1 MEEINGGNVAEHQR
15 WNGFVQE
22 LHIARDQ
29 ELLTFKVRPDPTPNV
44 AEVNPHWYLQT
55 ISDFALTVEGQDRA
69 RGRMV
74 VQPLPNPD
82 EDDGRKI
89 SNLTF
94 RQIASAITDRYEPS
108 DIADFLSEEGLLPS
122 ELPLADGE
130 ARHDAYRILTSL
142 WRWGSEGRRLTR
154 RFIGGW
160 LNDQLLSGPDA
171 ELRASLIEQLARQGW
186 RISEA
191 NSALAIDEPIS
202 GVPLDAPF
210 LRASRL
216 HPLVEIEARPQ
227 FLIGKP
233 EQGVFAAMRAVEIR
247 VRKLAGLGTDNFGVG
262 LMNKAFGATGQLCRP
277 EKSRGPSRGGLR
289 RHLGGSRGRAN
300 CELADA
306 APRSH
311 RSAARTQFGLM
322 AQSDG
327 PARPEM
333 RSAVPSPR
341 TGFPGRRPDV

>member
-1 MEEINGGNVAEHQR
+1 MGKSGCHGSDQRDEMERICMVAPWDDIEILQAIDRLQRGIFGGGPLTTYTGLTLMEAVNGGNVAEHQR
-15 WNGFVQE
+15 WRGFVQE

-29 ELLTFKVRPDPTPNV
+29 GLLTFKVRPDPTPNV

-55 ISDFALTVEGQDRA
+55 ISDFALTVAGQDRA

-89 SNLTF
+89 SGLTF
-94 RQIASAITDRYEPS
+94 RQIASAITDQYEPS

-122 ELPLADGE
+122 ELPLPDDA
-130 ARHDAYRILTSL
+130 ARQDAYQILTSL

-154 RFIGGW
+154 RFIGRW
-160 LNDQLLSGPDA
+160 LNDQLLSGPDP

-186 RISEA
+186 RVRQTD
-191 NSALAIDEPIS
+191 SALVIDEPIS
-202 GVPLDAPF
+202 GVPLSAPF

-233 EQGVFAAMRAVEIR
+233 E
-247 VRKLAGLGTDNFGVG
+247 
-262 LMNKAFGATGQLCRP
+262 
-277 EKSRGPSRGGLR
+277 
-289 RHLGGSRGRAN
+289 HGGSRGYAGGGDPSPQDCGARHRQFRRRTDEQSVRGN
-300 CELADA
+300 
-306 APRSH
+306 RSAH
-311 RSAARTQFGLM
+311 RSIG
-322 AQSDG
+322 
-327 PARPEM
+327 
-333 RSAVPSPR
+333 
-341 TGFPGRRPDV
+341 